1 MSHQIEH
8 SGVVQHVG
16 DGHVQVLIV
25 QTSACAACKVASY
38 CNAAESKE
46 KLIDVYCDNAADYQV
61 GQTVTVTASQRV
73 AAKALL
79 WGFGLP
85 FVVMVTVLVVV
96 LLLTDNEAAAAL
108 GGLLALAP
116 YYGVLYLLR
125 RRLRDQLSFAI
136 K

>member
-25 QTSACAACKVASY
+25 QTSACAACK
-38 CNAAESKE
+38 SKE